1 MFVIIYSMKKP
12 IKIFVAA
19 VVCVVS
25 IVMLFACAGSA
36 STEYDTVKKTKAEN
50 FVLLNETAEKG
61 QIVMIGDSIVEL
73 YPTYELFRAYPTP
86 ENPLIVYNR
95 GISGD
100 TSDRMLERLETN
112 ALNIQPKVLSIL
124 IGTNDFKRLT
134 KEETLRNVRSAIE
147 KAKSSGVSKIILQ
160 SLYPVNKRVDSSMV
174 GVRTNET
181 IQEYN
186 EAYRAL
192 AAETGAVYADVFSIL
207 TDDNGNYKEDL
218 TYDGLHP
225 NAKCYVLISEFL
237 KPILSSDA
245 D

>member
-1 MFVIIYSMKKP
+1 MKF
-12 IKIFVAA
+12 FVA
-19 VVCVVS
+19 VVLSVVS
-25 IVMLFACAGSA
+25 IITLFACSGSA

-50 FVLLNETAEKG
+50 FVFLNETAAKG

-73 YPTYELFRAYPTP
+73 YPTYELFRAYPTG

-100 TSDRMLERLETN
+100 TSDRMLERLESN
-112 ALNIQPKVLSIL
+112 ALNVNPNVLSIL
-124 IGTNDFKRLT
+124 IGTNDFNRLT

-147 KAKSSGVSKIILQ
+147 KAKSAGVSKIILQ
-160 SLYPVNKRVDSSMV
+160 SLYPVNKDVNSSMV

-181 IQEYN
+181 IKDYN

-207 TDDNGNYKEDL
+207 TDDNGNYKADL

-225 NAKCYVLISEFL
+225 NAKCYALITDFL

-245 D
+245 E

>member
-1 MFVIIYSMKKP
+1 MKKP

-19 VVCVVS
+19 VVSVVS
-25 IVMLFACAGSA
+25 IVMLFACSGSA

-73 YPTYELFRAYPTP
+73 YPTYELFRSYPTP

-147 KAKSSGVSKIILQ
+147 TAKSSGVSKIILQ

-237 KPILSSDA
+237 KSILSSDA